1 MIEFTPSEKEDIIKA
16 LNEIEIKVN
25 NARKIVTEPTEIEML
40 DEIDKMLDKMRV
52 KKDD

>member
-1 MIEFTPSEKEDIIKA
+1 MTELTPSQKEDIIKA

-25 NARKIVTEPTEIEML
+25 NTRKIVTDPTKIELL
-40 DEIDKMLDKMRV
+40 DEIDKFLDKMRV